1 MRGVNWK
8 ATIAVALL
16 TGSASAIDLNV
27 NDETSIK
34 NAASVAAKNTISLY
48 DQRDSKNIPG
58 KLDRSWFEGGVM
70 FDALIRYW
78 YYTGDSSHNDAVSD
92 GMYWQRGDDDFF
104 PSNYSQTLGN
114 DDQVMWAL
122 AAMTAAEVGYP
133 QRSAMSSWITLAENV
148 FSEQIGRW
156 DEDNCNGG
164 MRWQIWAYESGYATK
179 NAITN
184 GGLFELAARLAHF
197 SNNQTYSDWA
207 EKIWDWSATSPLLN
221 NATWT
226 IYDSTSCEDDC
237 ATKSSLQWS
246 FNYGVYMTGA
256 AYMYNLTDGNSKWKS
271 GLDGLLNS
279 TSIFF
284 PTHGYLTDDGTIMVE
299 VACESVKTC
308 TASMKILKGSFIQS
322 LAEITVVAPYTSS
335 KILPLLQGSATA
347 AAKTCTGGTSKNL
360 CGARWYEQVFDDG
373 GIENQVAALSLFTSN
388 LVAFNSHSPATQS
401 TASNSTTGT
410 SGGNGTTT
418 SSGAAAATKTG
429 SNAANVLT
437 GSSVGVTTA
446 VFAALLALF

>member
-1 MRGVNWK
+1 M
-8 ATIAVALL
+8 
-16 TGSASAIDLNV
+16 
-27 NDETSIK
+27 
-34 NAASVAAKNTISLY
+34 AAKNTISLY

-122 AAMTAAEVGYP
+122 AAMTAAEMGYP
-133 QRSAMSSWITLAENV
+133 QRSAMPSWITLAENV
-148 FSEQIGRW
+148 FNEQIGRW

-256 AYMYNLTDGNSKWKS
+256 AYMYNLVS
-271 GLDGLLNS
+271 
-279 TSIFF
+279 
-284 PTHGYLTDDGTIMVE
+284 
-299 VACESVKTC
+299 
-308 TASMKILKGSFIQS
+308 Q
-322 LAEITVVAPYTSS
+322 
-335 KILPLLQGSATA
+335 
-347 AAKTCTGGTSKNL
+347 
-360 CGARWYEQVFDDG
+360 
-373 GIENQVAALSLFTSN
+373 
-388 LVAFNSHSPATQS
+388 
-401 TASNSTTGT
+401 
-410 SGGNGTTT
+410 
-418 SSGAAAATKTG
+418 
-429 SNAANVLT
+429 
-437 GSSVGVTTA
+437 
-446 VFAALLALF
+446 